1 MLVRFD
7 DTNPSKEKG
16 EYAENIMKDLVT
28 LGIKPHAISH
38 SSDHFEVCQELA
50 RKMILEGKVSY
61 TCYILLLHD
70 LCLLLTDF
78 ISLQIHSFYFLH
90 SVGLYG

>member
-16 EYAENIMKDLVT
+16 EYADNILKDLVT

-38 SSDHFEVCQELA
+38 SSDHFETCQDLA
-50 RKMILEGKVSY
+50 RKMISEGKVSK
-61 TCYILLLHD
+61 TKKTYIYNMS
-70 LCLLLTDF
+70 CLKNY
-78 ISLQIHSFYFLH
+78 SF
-90 SVGLYG
+90 